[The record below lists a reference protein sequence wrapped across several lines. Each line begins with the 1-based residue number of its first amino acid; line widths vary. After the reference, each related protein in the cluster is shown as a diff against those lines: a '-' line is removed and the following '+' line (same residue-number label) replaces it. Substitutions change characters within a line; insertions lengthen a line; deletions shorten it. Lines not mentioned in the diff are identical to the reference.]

1 MTAHYDNGWLAS
13 AQLKHFGRYP
23 LIEDNSVESEGST
36 LFNLRVGREWARVG
50 LYLDVLNALGSG
62 DHDIDYFYAS
72 RLQGVP
78 AEGVEDVHFHV
89 FPSRSL
95 RLSVRYTF

>member
-1 MTAHYDNGWLAS
+1 MRSQGAT
-13 AQLKHFGRYP
+13 
-23 LIEDNSVESEGST
+23 I
-36 LFNLRVGREWARVG
+36 FNVRIAREWGRWG
-50 LYLDVLNALGSG
+50 LSVDVLNALDSD

-72 RLQGVP
+72 RLQGEP

-95 RLSVRYTF
+95 HASLRYAF